1 MQRRKA
7 TLQSVKHVQVQR
19 ISITISIALH
29 SLKWSLH
36 SLFLTAVCTE
46 RWEIQRLVD
55 LEDLFILMLLLAC
68 LLLTFKSVLKTVS
81 RGQNLVS
88 VNQQN
93 HAAKS
98 IVPSS
103 Y

>member
-7 TLQSVKHVQVQR
+7 TLQTVKHVQVQR

-46 RWEIQRLVD
+46 VGD
-55 LEDLFILMLLLAC
+55 SAF
-68 LLLTFKSVLKTVS
+68 
-81 RGQNLVS
+81 G
-88 VNQQN
+88 
-93 HAAKS
+93 
-98 IVPSS
+98 
-103 Y
+103 